1 MIRLARKG
9 KIKQPTYRLIV
20 SEKTKD
26 TFGTFLEELGY
37 YNPRS
42 KEIQLK
48 TERLKYW
55 LSQGAQ
61 TSPTIHNL
69 LLDQK
74 VIAGKKVKASKS
86 KSKKKGGTEE
96 KTPAVEEKKEPT
108 APAAAPE
115 DKKEEK

>member
-1 MIRLARKG
+1 MLMIRLARKG

-48 TERLKYW
+48 TDRIKYW
-55 LSQGAQ
+55 LSKGAQ

-74 VIAGKKVKASKS
+74 VIEGKKVKAS

-96 KTPAVEEKKEPT
+96 KTPVVEEKKEPT
-108 APAAAPE
+108 ASTATAPDE
-115 DKKEEK
+115 KEIK